1 MSIIV
6 SQQGELINRV
16 EDHVQSTVE
25 YTERAADQM
34 HRAVAQQKASMRC
47 KWISLIVGIVLLVI
61 IGIVIWQN
69 VKK

>member
-16 EDHVQSTVE
+16 GDHVQSTVE

-47 KWISLIVGIVLLVI
+47 KWISMAVILVLLI
-61 IGIVIWQN
+61 IVGIVIWQTL
-69 VKK
+69 KK